1 VTILLLGILLFN
13 WFGYRMLVSYMQNK
27 SNKELEARLDQN
39 NYDESQLISIK
50 IPAVHLSYYN
60 SSQEFERVDGSVEID
75 GLQYKYVKQRIFNDS
90 IELLCLPD
98 QGKMRLTAFN
108 DDFFRLVNGFQA
120 TKSRQATHPLPSKS
134 PVADPYVFT
143 AGFTPHE
150 LLFTLS
156 PAACYRPVFL
166 PAIFPFTDERP
177 PVVLS

>member
-1 VTILLLGILLFN
+1 
-13 WFGYRMLVSYMQNK
+13 MLVSYMQNR

-60 SSQEFERVDGSVEID
+60 SSQEFERVDGSVEIN

-98 QGKMRLTAFN
+98 QAKMRLTAFT

-120 TKSRQATHPLPSKS
+120 TRTGRPATHPLPSKS

-143 AGFTPHE
+143 AGFVPHE

-166 PAIFPFTDERP
+166 PAIFLITDERP
-177 PVVLS
+177 PGVLS